1 MSATGSRRK
10 KKSAL
15 QIYKDLKKDFE
26 GGRFKPV
33 YLFYGGESYFADQL
47 QQILIEDTISPEDR
61 DFDLDVVYGPDVAA
75 KDALGICQMAPML
88 TERRIVIIREFD
100 KLKGNKLFATL
111 AKWPNPAA
119 VVLLICEGRPK
130 FNADPYYAL
139 KRNPKVAQVVEF
151 APLWRNQMGS
161 FLREHA
167 KSRGYELERNAEQLL
182 IEFLGTGL
190 ALLIQEIEKLITYV
204 GASERRV
211 ITEQDVLQASG
222 QTREINVFELQD
234 AITDRRRI
242 EAHRIAEQLLL
253 GASSRQ
259 GECLRILAV
268 LNQHFLKLWKLH
280 GCPSYGLKPA
290 EIAKRTGIPPNM
302 IYKYRQA
309 ARKWPLPEIK
319 RAMQLFLSADSEIKG
334 FSKRSPHVIMTL
346 LILRLL
352 SEPLRY

>member
-1 MSATGSRRK
+1 MSAAGGKRK
-10 KKSAL
+10 RKSSL

-33 YLFYGGESYFADQL
+33 YLFYGEESYFVDQL
-47 QQILIEDTISPEDR
+47 QQILIDHTIPLEDR
-61 DFDLDVVYGPDVAA
+61 DFNLDVVYGPDIAA
-75 KDALGICQMAPML
+75 KDVLGICQMAPML
-88 TERRIVIIREFD
+88 TERRIVVIRAFE
-100 KLKGNKLFATL
+100 KLKGNQLFATL

-119 VVLLICEGRPK
+119 VVLLICENRPRL
-130 FNADPYYAL
+130 NANPYKVL
-139 KRNPKVAQVVEF
+139 KENSQVAQVVEF

-161 FLREHA
+161 FLREYA
-167 KSRGYELERNAEQLL
+167 QSRGYKLERNAEQLL

-190 ALLIQEIEKLITYV
+190 ALLTQEIEKLITYV
-204 GASERRV
+204 GSSEERV

-222 QTREINVFELQD
+222 QTREINIFELQD
-234 AITDRRRI
+234 AITDRRRV

-259 GECLRILAV
+259 GECLRIVSV
-268 LNQHFLKLWKLH
+268 LSQHFLKLWKLH

-290 EIAKRTGIPPNM
+290 EITKRTGIPSNM

-309 ARKWPLPEIK
+309 VRKWSLPEIK

-334 FSKRSPHVIMTL
+334 FSKRSPHAIMTL
-346 LILRLL
+346 LIVQLL